1 MTGTAKLRIVPS
13 QLGGLPLFTTA
24 QARDAG
30 LSGHDLA
37 ILVRRQLIWRPA
49 QGWYS
54 CRPDATEDERH
65 VLRAVATLN
74 LHGEGAVACRATAVL
89 LHGMPLAKCDLSTV
103 EIAKVGMG
111 HGRTRSGVR
120 VSEFA
125 AKGVDCVVVGVPLA
139 DTSVRVVD
147 PATAIVGTAVS
158 NNPLAAVVAAD
169 HALRHGL
176 CTGEDVRA
184 ALGARA
190 GSKGVA
196 AARQAL
202 EYLEPRHESPG
213 ETLTAAILR
222 LGPWAFEPQ
231 VEVIARGRLYRLDF
245 ALSDYRVAIEFDGQ
259 IKYTGPEVMQSQL
272 AREADLVAEG
282 WIVVR
287 FTWADLE
294 DEFAMISRVRDAV
307 AAARAAA

>member
-13 QLGGLPLFTTA
+13 QLGDLPLFTTA

-37 ILVRRQLIWRPA
+37 VLVRRQLIWRPA

-65 VLRAVATLN
+65 VLRAVATLQ
-74 LHGEGAVACRATAVL
+74 LHGEGAVACRATAAL
-89 LHGMPLAKCDLSTV
+89 LHGMPLARCDLSTV
-103 EIAKVGMG
+103 EIATVGSG
-111 HGRTRSGVR
+111 HGRTRRGVR

-125 AKGVDCVVVGVPLA
+125 AKGVDCVVVDVPLA
-139 DTSVRVVD
+139 DTSARVVD

-158 NNPLAAVVAAD
+158 NNSLAALVAGD

-176 CTGEDVRA
+176 CAEEDVRR
-184 ALGARA
+184 ALQARA

-202 EYLEPRHESPG
+202 EHLDPLHESPG
-213 ETLTAAILR
+213 ETLSAAILR
-222 LGPWAFEPQ
+222 RGPWAFRPQ
-231 VEVIARGRLYRLDF
+231 VEVVARGRRYRLDF
-245 ALSDYRVAIEFDGQ
+245 ALRDHRVAIEFDGQ
-259 IKYTGPEVMQSQL
+259 IKYTGPEVMEAQL
-272 AREADLVAEG
+272 AREADLVADG

-294 DEFAMISRVRDAV
+294 DELAMIARVGDAV
-307 AAARAAA
+307 AAAIAAA